1 MRQYSCLPH
10 KPGELPAP
18 LPCSSGL
25 PAFSCQHISILMI
38 DSIIIFSYTDGMPLK
53 SRILQG
59 GTPRM
64 RRLIV
69 SLPEETH
76 KALKVYA
83 AEHYTTIREF
93 VTEAIEQALKKK
105 GGEKGKK

>member
-1 MRQYSCLPH
+1 MTVRYRAIVVASLVDRY
-10 KPGELPAP
+10 
-18 LPCSSGL
+18 
-25 PAFSCQHISILMI
+25 ISIMMI
-38 DSIIIFSYTDGMPLK
+38 DSIVISSYKDGMPQK
-53 SRILQG
+53 SSTQKG

-83 AEHYTTIREF
+83 AQHYTTIREF
-93 VTEAIEQALKKK
+93 VTEAIDQALKKK
-105 GGEKGKK
+105 GGEKKQ

>member
-1 MRQYSCLPH
+1 
-10 KPGELPAP
+10 
-18 LPCSSGL
+18 
-25 PAFSCQHISILMI
+25 
-38 DSIIIFSYTDGMPLK
+38 
-53 SRILQG
+53 
-59 GTPRM
+59 M
-64 RRLIV
+64 RRLII

-105 GGEKGKK
+105 GGARDKN

>member
-1 MRQYSCLPH
+1 
-10 KPGELPAP
+10 
-18 LPCSSGL
+18 
-25 PAFSCQHISILMI
+25 MI
-38 DSIIIFSYTDGMPLK
+38 DSIVIFSYTDGMPLK
-53 SRILQG
+53 NSQRG
-59 GTPRM
+59 GMPRM
-64 RRLIV
+64 RRLII

-83 AEHYTTIREF
+83 AENYTTIREF